1 MLKRFKSS
9 RLYKYLF
16 VLILIIG
23 TFFVTAKSSWNLDDG
38 KIGLGS
44 IFNSEYVCFNKNK
57 DIKYYRVEDALDK
70 ANSGDTI
77 YCYPGKNPTIRRDC
91 TIANNVTLI
100 LPYEGETWNGRKSG
114 DKYDTGNSTNNFADS
129 DNNKVGAYKKNELTI
144 ANNVTLSIEGGKLY
158 IGGVVGHESSGLSGH
173 TSGNYTQISLETN
186 AKIIAKEGYNNEIEC
201 LGYIKEKYSG
211 NNKTNNS
218 QVIFESGTTVKLP
231 FVIYDYQGGDRTVGS
246 YKKGNIS
253 PFAIFDF
260 PNIQVESKINY
271 GTNIIGLADLFTNK
285 TTISLITIKAQH
297 NTTDINIVGTS
308 SSLVNLKENSYIIYK
323 YIHSDLRYTTND
335 ANSYSKIDFY
345 GGMDTGNLKMDIK
358 LLGMSQTISTED
370 VLFPLSYRLNL
381 NFYSGIYNIN
391 TKCKLMTGSNL
402 YSDHSSTMNFN
413 KDFIIYKSY
422 SDPDGTPKYPTKDRA
437 RFIINGNT
445 NISGAF
451 GGLVETTNDKETMYL
466 NISSKTLSV
475 TSIEGHWKYTNS
487 DKIEYND
494 SQPDLTQVARGEV
507 LSSDKETHPVTNFES
522 TIYTSSNYSYFVKAN
537 DLGSYTIKYYN
548 DDKTLYKEVSYPIF
562 KGETISL
569 NGLSI
574 EEPTKRFYKFDG
586 WKITSNS
593 DLTTNLKDP
602 NGFEVK
608 ENNTYY
614 AIASYS
620 LATYSISF
628 NYEFLDCKESELV
641 NDNNVLSFTKN
652 DLPLTLKKASNKG
665 TYFNG
670 WYINKDYNNSYLT
683 IDESINDVGYKDLE
697 LTCQFTNTKTY
708 TIKFI
713 DNTYSDKY
721 SSGALN
727 TQKVSNINDI
737 NIPYP
742 INCNE
747 NPNFNMYFEG
757 FYDQNGNKL
766 DENYVFNDQD
776 DVIIFTAKWTN
787 KDILTYLDNN
797 GKEIAKDYYK
807 KGSQVTLKG
816 INEFDNSDYTNPKD
830 ETSGADKHTYYTLSG
845 YSTTKNG
852 SKVYDLG
859 SNISNFSSMNLYP
872 YYKVDYYK
880 YHIKASKCDADGNTY
895 IVLLNDNE
903 IYNLN
908 KSSVLG
914 LGDDAQSLTG
924 KYALP
929 GDTIKITYV
938 KKSYVSWGRTKYYKI
953 VINGKTYVESTK
965 DSGEFTISMPNEV
978 LNIEYLE
985 V

>member
-345 GGMDTGNLKMDIK
+345 GGMDTGNLKMEIK

-445 NISGAF
+445 NI
-451 GGLVETTNDKETMYL
+451 DKETMYL

-574 EEPTKRFYKFDG
+574 EEPTKRFYEFEG

-670 WYINKDYNNSYLT
+670 WYINKDYNNSYLI

-697 LTCQFTNTKTY
+697 LTCQFTNSKTY

-787 KDILTYLDNN
+787 KDVLTYLDNN
-797 GKEIAKDYYK
+797 GKEILKEYYK

-859 SNISNFSSMNLYP
+859 SDISNFSSMNLYP
-872 YYKVDYYK
+872 YYEYYSTYLLECNIDASNLINDDGK
-880 YHIKASKCDADGNTY
+880 YDIKFNNTTLTLEGNNKTTNYLSNDTIIEVKIYKLSYGILSTKYFNWSITGVTNFLEGTSSGNTS
-895 IVLLNDNE
+895 E
-903 IYNLN
+903 EH
-908 KSSVLG
+908 
-914 LGDDAQSLTG
+914 
-924 KYALP
+924 
-929 GDTIKITYV
+929 TIKFKMPKGKVTINM
-938 KKSYVSWGRTKYYKI
+938 TK
-953 VINGKTYVESTK
+953 
-965 DSGEFTISMPNEV
+965 
-978 LNIEYLE
+978 
-985 V
+985 

>member
-38 KIGLGS
+38 KLGLGS
-44 IFNSEYVCFNKNK
+44 IFNSEYVCFNKNTE
-57 DIKYYRVEDALDK
+57 IKYYRVEDALDK

-231 FVIYDYQGGDRTVGS
+231 FVIYDYRGGSDTVGS
-246 YKKGNIS
+246 YKEGNIS

-271 GTNIIGLADLFTNK
+271 GTNIIGLADLYTS
-285 TTISLITIKAQH
+285 TILVQH
-297 NTTDINIVGTS
+297 NTTDINIVGSS

-323 YIHSDLRYTTND
+323 YNHSDLRYTTND
-335 ANSYSKIDFY
+335 TNSYSKIDFY
-345 GGMDTGNLKMDIK
+345 GGMDTGNLKMEIK

-381 NFYSGIYNIN
+381 NFYSGVYNIN
-391 TKCKLMTGSNL
+391 TKCKLMTGSNFH
-402 YSDHSSTMNFN
+402 SDYSSTMNFN

-422 SDPDGTPKYPTKDRA
+422 SDPDGNPKYPTKDRA

-475 TSIEGHWKYTNS
+475 TSIEGHGSSTIITNDFTKY
-487 DKIEYND
+487 D
-494 SQPDLTQVARGEV
+494 QPDLTQVARGEV

-574 EEPTKRFYKFDG
+574 EEPTKRFYKFEG

-670 WYINKDYNNSYLT
+670 WYINKDYNNSYLI

-697 LTCQFTNTKTY
+697 LTCQFTNSKTY

-757 FYDQNGNKL
+757 FYDQNDNKL

-776 DVIIFTAKWTN
+776 DVIIFTAKWSN

-859 SNISNFSSMNLYP
+859 SNISNFNSMNLYP
-872 YYKVDYYK
+872 YYEYYSTYLLECNIDASNLINDGK
-880 YHIKASKCDADGNTY
+880 YDIKFNNTTLTLEGNNKTTNYLSNDTIIEVKIYKLSYWILSTKYFNWSITGVTNFLEGTSSGNTS
-895 IVLLNDNE
+895 E
-903 IYNLN
+903 EH
-908 KSSVLG
+908 
-914 LGDDAQSLTG
+914 
-924 KYALP
+924 
-929 GDTIKITYV
+929 TIKFKMPKGKVTI
-938 KKSYVSWGRTKYYKI
+938 KMTK
-953 VINGKTYVESTK
+953 
-965 DSGEFTISMPNEV
+965 
-978 LNIEYLE
+978 
-985 V
+985 

>member
-345 GGMDTGNLKMDIK
+345 GGMDTGNLKMEIK

-437 RFIINGNT
+437 RFIINGK
-445 NISGAF
+445 
-451 GGLVETTNDKETMYL
+451 TTNDKETMYL

-574 EEPTKRFYKFDG
+574 EEPTKRFYEFEG

-670 WYINKDYNNSYLT
+670 WYINKDYNNSYLI

-697 LTCQFTNTKTY
+697 LTCQFTNSKTY

-787 KDILTYLDNN
+787 KDVLTYLDNN
-797 GKEIAKDYYK
+797 GKEILKEYYK

-859 SNISNFSSMNLYP
+859 SDISNFSSMNLYP
-872 YYKVDYYK
+872 YYEYYSTYLLECNIDASNLINDDGK
-880 YHIKASKCDADGNTY
+880 YDIKFNNTTLTLEGNNKTTNYLSNDTIIEVKIYKLSYGILSTKYFNWSITGVTNFLEGTSSGNTS
-895 IVLLNDNE
+895 E
-903 IYNLN
+903 EH
-908 KSSVLG
+908 
-914 LGDDAQSLTG
+914 
-924 KYALP
+924 
-929 GDTIKITYV
+929 TIKFKMPKGKVTINM
-938 KKSYVSWGRTKYYKI
+938 TK
-953 VINGKTYVESTK
+953 
-965 DSGEFTISMPNEV
+965 
-978 LNIEYLE
+978 
-985 V
+985 